1 MRLFES
7 STRRKEKK
15 KIQEAVGAQ
24 KTKGQQFQLHRFVK
38 ELNIFHFHNFNKY
51 HVVTHIN

>member
-1 MRLFES
+1 MRLSES

-24 KTKGQQFQLHRFVK
+24 KTKGQQFQLYRFVK